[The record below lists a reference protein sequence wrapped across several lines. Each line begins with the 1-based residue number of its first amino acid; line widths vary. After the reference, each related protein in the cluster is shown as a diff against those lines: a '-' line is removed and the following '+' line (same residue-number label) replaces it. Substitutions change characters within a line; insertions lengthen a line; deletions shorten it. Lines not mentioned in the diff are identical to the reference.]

1 MSPQRSR
8 DPEERIRKFEIKVQI
23 SRGIVFTGGVL
34 LAIGARLA
42 GATEPSWPAICLFFF
57 FANASAVGFAAL
69 AARRAQKI
77 AGIPVHWLWLG
88 LDTGLFVWVVGA
100 TGGAESFWFPWAL
113 TGVGAA
119 AYVVGKRGAL
129 VMMAANLAAYLAL
142 VAITEAGTPGAM
154 AGVVVRMLVLYAAGF
169 FTVKGVCK
177 LRSRSLRLA
186 TMHEQESQRISELQ
200 QMARSIEQGSAQ
212 LERLTAELRKVAITD
227 PQTGTYNR
235 QYLKQRIH
243 EDLAMVRR
251 AHASVAQPSFY
262 LGFVLVNLDHFR
274 RINDE
279 HGHEAGDEVLRQV
292 TAVLA
297 QAVREMDTVIRWD
310 NDELLILLRQIDRA
324 DMREVSERII
334 RGVRNCAFQLPEN
347 GSASLTCSAG
357 YCHYPLGDCERFT
370 WEEIVKLAGNAQDLA
385 KQDGRDRSVGISE
398 GERPFDRVGAR
409 LAIEDLVTAEQR
421 GYVQILRG

>member
-1 MSPQRSR
+1 MSPHRSR

-34 LAIGARLA
+34 LAIGSRLA
-42 GATEPSWPAICLFFF
+42 GATEPSWSAICLFFLV
-57 FANASAVGFAAL
+57 ANASAVGFAVI
-69 AARRAQKI
+69 AARRRI
-77 AGIPVHWLWLG
+77 AGIPVQWLWLG

-100 TGGAESFWFPWAL
+100 TGGSASLWFPWAL

-129 VMMAANLAAYLAL
+129 VMMAANLAAYLVL
-142 VAITEAGTPGAM
+142 VALTEAGRPGSM
-154 AGVVVRMLVLYAAGF
+154 ANVGVRMLVLYAAAF
-169 FTVKGVCK
+169 FAVKGVCK
-177 LRSRSLRLA
+177 LRSRSLRLV
-186 TMHEQESQRISELQ
+186 TMRELESQRISELQ
-200 QMARSIEQGSAQ
+200 QMAKSVEEGSAQ

-235 QYLKQRIH
+235 QYIKKRIH

-251 AHASVAQPSFY
+251 AHASAAQPSFY

-274 RINDE
+274 HVNDE
-279 HGHEAGDEVLRQV
+279 YGHEAGDEVLRQV

-297 QAVREMDTVIRWD
+297 QVVREMDTVIRWD
-310 NDELLILLRQIDRA
+310 NDEFLILLRQIDRA

-334 RGVRNCAFQLPEN
+334 RGVRNRTFQLPDN
-347 GSASLTCSAG
+347 GSESLSCSAG

-370 WEEIVKLAGNAQDLA
+370 WEEIVKLAGNALSLA
-385 KQDGRDRSVGISE
+385 KQDGRDRSIGIRE

-409 LAIEDLVTAEQR
+409 MAIEDLVTAEQR
-421 GYVQILRG
+421 GYVQILRD